1 LLLVSSQPDMSGQQR
16 TKGNWAH
23 RRHAREGKRNTV
35 FRTLVHILPARIR
48 RRILEVLPADL
59 DRALRAGYYQEPWIR
74 RLTVRLAADNVRRR
88 HQALLALPD
97 VHIHAVGRQAL
108 LCREAE
114 QLTVDKVR
122 QENLDLVTVLL
133 DQLDV
138 PYFLVK
144 TEAVHRHCIAVESS
158 QRERILRTLMEELR
172 DQPVYVSAPREEGR
186 DKSVLAADL
195 RVGQFRSAPVVRVG
209 QVFSS
214 GQGRLVLG
222 HMHACDIEFWDAGDG
237 GALVAPRENSV
248 ASVLPP
254 DARARATTLI
264 GDRRYPT
271 VEAFTKPTIGEV
283 RFPVDVV
290 YTWVDGEDPE
300 WRRAKE
306 HHQQLA
312 GKGSWNVQAAN
323 SARFLSRDELMYSFR
338 SLNLY
343 ADWVRTIYLV
353 TAGQTPSWLDTSNP
367 RIKLVT
373 HADIFADARCLPTF
387 NSHAIESRLHHID
400 GLSEHYLYLNDDV
413 FFGRVVSPELFFHG
427 NGLSMF
433 FMSKAQLD
441 LGPPDLVEPPVMSA
455 AKNNRALIRE
465 SFGLNIT
472 QKLKHVPHAQQRSVL
487 FEMEERFPDRFAQTS
502 ANRFRSHSDLSIASA
517 LHHYYAYATGRAVP
531 GQIRYAYSDVSDPYT
546 AKRLQKLL
554 WARDSDVICLNDTD
568 LDGVDADQKADLLRD
583 FLEAY
588 YPAPSA
594 FERRKTTRA
603 GSDGPEHPLRDT
615 PQATPTLPSAS
626 GSGADED
633 LDVRPV
639 AQ

>member
-1 LLLVSSQPDMSGQQR
+1 
-16 TKGNWAH
+16 
-23 RRHAREGKRNTV
+23 
-35 FRTLVHILPARIR
+35 
-48 RRILEVLPADL
+48 
-59 DRALRAGYYQEPWIR
+59 
-74 RLTVRLAADNVRRR
+74 
-88 HQALLALPD
+88 
-97 VHIHAVGRQAL
+97 VHIHGVGRQAL

-122 QENLDLVTVLL
+122 QHNLDLVAVLL
-133 DQLDV
+133 DRLDV

-144 TEAVHRHCIAVESS
+144 TEAVHRHTIAVESAH
-158 QRERILRTLMEELR
+158 RERILRTLMEELR
-172 DQPVYVSAPREEGR
+172 DQPVYVSAPTMGRR
-186 DKSVLAADL
+186 DKSVLTADL

-222 HMHACDIEFWDAGDG
+222 HMHACDVEFWDARDD
-237 GALVAPRENSV
+237 GALLAPRENSV
-248 ASVLPP
+248 SSVLPP
-254 DARARATTLI
+254 EARAKATTLI
-264 GDRRYPT
+264 QERRYPT

-283 RFPVDVV
+283 RYPVDVV

-300 WRRAKE
+300 WRRTKD
-306 HHQQLA
+306 HHLRLA
-312 GKGSWNVQAAN
+312 GKGSLSAQAAN
-323 SARFLSRDELMYSFR
+323 SARFLSRDELMYSLR

-353 TAGQTPSWLDTSNP
+353 TADQVPSWLETAHP
-367 RIKLVT
+367 RIKLVS
-373 HADIFADARCLPTF
+373 HSDIFADARCLPTF

-427 NGLSMF
+427 NGQSMF

-441 LGPPDLVEPPVMSA
+441 LGPPDLVEPNVMSA
-455 AKNNRALIRE
+455 AKNNRALIRD

-517 LHHYYAYATGRAVP
+517 LHHYYAYSTGRAVP

-554 WARDSDVICLNDTD
+554 WMRDSDVICLNDTD
-568 LDGVDADQKADLLRD
+568 LDGVDADQKADLLRN

-588 YPAPSA
+588 YPVPSA
-594 FERRKTTRA
+594 FERRPTTRA
-603 GSDGPEHPLRDT
+603 GSDGSEHQLRDT
-615 PQATPTLPSAS
+615 PQATPGLPSTP
-626 GSGADED
+626 GSESDED
-633 LDVRPV
+633 LEARPV
-639 AQ
+639 SQ

>member
-1 LLLVSSQPDMSGQQR
+1 
-16 TKGNWAH
+16 
-23 RRHAREGKRNTV
+23 V
-35 FRTLVHILPARIR
+35 FRTLVHIVPVRVR
-48 RRILEVLPADL
+48 RRILAMLPEDL
-59 DRALRAGYYQEPWIR
+59 DRALRAGYYQEPWLR
-74 RLTVRLAADNVRRR
+74 RLSVRLTADSVRRR
-88 HQALLALPD
+88 HRALLALPD
-97 VHIHAVGRQAL
+97 VHIHGVGRQAL

-122 QENLDLVTVLL
+122 QENLDLVTDLL
-133 DQLDV
+133 DRLNV

-144 TEAVHRHCIAVESS
+144 TEAAHRHCIAVESAH
-158 QRERILRTLMEELR
+158 RERILRSLRDELR
-172 DQPVYVSAPREEGR
+172 DEPVYVSAPAVGRR
-186 DKSVLAADL
+186 DKSVLTADL
-195 RVGQFRSAPVVRVG
+195 RAGQFRSASVVRVG

-222 HMHACDIEFWDAGDG
+222 HMHACDIEFWDASDDG
-237 GALVAPRENSV
+237 TLVAPRENSV
-248 ASVLPP
+248 SSVLPP
-254 DARARATTLI
+254 QARTQATTLI
-264 GDRRYPT
+264 HDRRYPT
-271 VEAFTKPTIGEV
+271 VEAFTKPKIGEV
-283 RFPVDVV
+283 RYPVDVV

-300 WRRAKE
+300 WRRTKD
-306 HHQQLA
+306 HHLRLA
-312 GKGSWNVQAAN
+312 GKGSLSAQAAN

-343 ADWVRTIYLV
+343 ADWVRMIYLV
-353 TAGQTPSWLDTSNP
+353 TADQVPPWLDTSHP
-367 RIKLVT
+367 RIQVVSHK
-373 HADIFADARCLPTF
+373 DIFADARCLPTF

-427 NGLSMF
+427 NGMSMF

-455 AKNNRALIRE
+455 AKNNRAIIRDA
-465 SFGLNIT
+465 FGVNIT

-554 WARDSDVICLNDTD
+554 WQRDSDVICLNDTD

-588 YPAPSA
+588 YPVPSA
-594 FERRKTTRA
+594 FERRLNA
-603 GSDGPEHPLRDT
+603 VADSGGSERPLRDT
-615 PQATPTLPSAS
+615 PQATPDLRSAA
-626 GSGADED
+626 GTGTDKD
-633 LDVRPV
+633 LEARPV